1 LVHIITQ
8 QDVDQSFGRLVFEG
22 ALPEL
27 TLVWSGFDSL
37 DVSCHPRENSDEV
50 IKDFLGLGVG
60 EFYVATPVSLTGNL
74 QRIGAIPPEEDLGD
88 FSGSLVRAVTLT

>member
-1 LVHIITQ
+1 
-8 QDVDQSFGRLVFEG
+8 
-22 ALPEL
+22 
-27 TLVWSGFDSL
+27 
-37 DVSCHPRENSDEV
+37 V

-60 EFYVATPVSLTGNL
+60 EFHVATPVSLTGNL

>member
-1 LVHIITQ
+1 MTRFQFCPVNRKKIATS
-8 QDVDQSFGRLVFEG
+8 V
-22 ALPEL
+22 
-27 TLVWSGFDSL
+27 SL
-37 DVSCHPRENSDEV
+37 NVTCHLRENSDEV

-60 EFYVATPVSLTGNL
+60 EFHVANPVSLTGNL